1 MLDSFRN
8 ITKTWFGKVLG
19 AFLIVGLAGF
29 GISNVIFDIGTTT
42 VAKVGNEEIS
52 TRDFQRAY
60 SNELDRITQ
69 QFGQALT
76 PDQAVAFGVPDS
88 VLAQLGARA
97 AVNQLAD
104 NMGIGVSDKRLGE
117 SMTSD
122 PMFGGMLGQ
131 FDSATF
137 RRVLQQ
143 NGFTEQE
150 YLELQRRN
158 AGRDQLIAGLLA
170 GTTAPQAARQ
180 LFARYTG
187 DTRSI
192 DYFVVN
198 AQSIPPVADPTEE
211 ELAAYLAEHQAEY
224 RTQEA
229 RTVDLLVL
237 TPEALAATKAITDE
251 AVAAEYERTKDSR
264 KRPERRHILQ
274 VPLTPEQVTAF
285 EAGKQAGTS
294 FDALVAEAGLTPID
308 LGLLSQTEVTDPQL
322 AEAAFALAQGDFTI
336 IPGAGGRRAVTV
348 SAIEGGGEIPLE
360 EVRDQI
366 RQGLALAEAR
376 NEIVDI
382 LDQVEELRAAFRPLP
397 EIAERFGLP
406 VHTLAITAAGTELA
420 GIDGVAESDRPRI
433 AGAIFAADPDDKL
446 APTVPLGANR
456 NAWFDLKQVEA
467 ARDQTLDEVR
477 DKVTTAVLAQR
488 TDAAMAAAVDDI
500 VARLK
505 AGEAFAE
512 VAASL
517 NQFPTLS
524 PPLKRDGTTA
534 MGGAGA
540 GGQVLDP
547 AVAAAAFAGGAE
559 HFGSAR
565 NSDGDYV
572 VFQVADVTPGE
583 QLSDQV
589 RNYLDQA
596 SQRSL
601 FDDFTAGVRDQAG
614 GVRVNRQVY
623 NQILGVDA
631 TTGQ

>member
-42 VAKVGNEEIS
+42 IAKVGNEEIS

-60 SNELDRITQ
+60 SNELDRIAQ
-69 QFGQALT
+69 QFGQVLT
-76 PDQAVAFGVPDS
+76 PEQAAAFGVPDS

-97 AVNQLAD
+97 AVNQLAAD
-104 NMGIGVSDKRLGE
+104 MGIGVSDKRLGE
-117 SMTSD
+117 TMTSD

-131 FDSATF
+131 FDSAAF

-143 NGFTEQE
+143 NGYTEQE

-170 GTTAPQAARQ
+170 GTAAPQTAQQ

-198 AQSIPPVADPTEE
+198 AQSIPPVAEPSAE
-211 ELAAYLAEHQAEY
+211 ELAAYLVEHQAEY
-224 RTQEA
+224 RTLEA

-237 TPEALAATKAITDE
+237 TPDALAATKAITDE

-274 VPLTPEQVTAF
+274 VPLTPEQVNAF
-285 EAGKQAGTS
+285 EAGKQAGTP
-294 FDALVAEAGLTPID
+294 FDALVSGAGLTPTD
-308 LGLLSQTEVTDPQL
+308 LGLLSQPEVTDPQL
-322 AEAAFALAQGDFTI
+322 AEAAFALAQGDFAI
-336 IPGAGGRRAVTV
+336 IPGAGGKRAVTV
-348 SAIEGGGEIPLE
+348 STIEGGSVIPLE
-360 EVRDQI
+360 EAREQI
-366 RQGLALAEAR
+366 RQSLALAQTR

-382 LDQVEELRAAFRPLP
+382 LDQIEELRAAFRPLP

-406 VHTLAITAAGTELA
+406 LRTLAITASGTELA
-420 GIDGVAESDRPRI
+420 GIEEVAETDRTRI
-433 AGAIFAADPDDKL
+433 AEAIFAAEPDDKL
-446 APTVPLGANR
+446 APTVSLGANR
-456 NAWFDLKQVEA
+456 NAWFDLKRVDP

-477 DKVTTAVLAQR
+477 DKIVAALVAER
-488 TDAAMAAAVDDI
+488 TDAAMAAAVEAI

-505 AGEAFAE
+505 SGEPLAD
-512 VAASL
+512 VATSL

-534 MGGAGA
+534 MAGA
-540 GGQVLDP
+540 SGQVLDP
-547 AVAAAAFAGGAE
+547 DVAAAAFAGGAE
-559 HFGSAR
+559 HFGAAR

-572 VFQVADVTPGE
+572 VFQVVEVTPGE
-583 QLSDQV
+583 QVSEQV
-589 RNYLDQA
+589 STYLEQV

-614 GVRVNRQVY
+614 GVRINRQVY
-623 NQILGVDA
+623 GQIIGLDA